1 MSFKKLSFKGGLH
14 STGIRKTCS
23 SPNLKSSS
31 SKDEDAKIDGENYII
46 SNYEILLENMN
57 LTEDKKEPLR
67 KLSIEKKKEMLE
79 MNMKSKELVKA
90 KDQNK
95 KKLESPIDYINFLG
109 NKDMQVS
116 KILVCIDSL
125 KVVLANNSLEW
136 VQEFGSAGLTQIL
149 RLIRQSLENE
159 SEVQWDKVKLGC
171 VKCLKSLMNNKSGL
185 KNILEKKEALTLLA
199 R

>member
-1 MSFKKLSFKGGLH
+1 MSFKKLSFRGGLH
-14 STGIRKTCS
+14 STGIRKTSS
-23 SPNLKSSS
+23 SPNLKAS